1 MKPLLSIPKEEE
13 EEEEDPN
20 MYQITLF
27 FPPGPYFDYMA

>member
-27 FPPGPYFDYMA
+27 FPPG